1 MVVTSFLEKD
11 DLLVGGQSGTFV
23 PVIEGKAVIQWSFFQ
38 FSNKHSYLFSE
49 A

>member
-11 DLLVGGQSGTFV
+11 DLLLGGQSVTSV
-23 PVIEGKAVIQWSFFQ
+23 PVIEGKAAIQWSVFQ
-38 FSNKHSYLFSE
+38 FSNKHSCLFSE